1 MNKPKVILLSFILN
15 LIILSSSFSEIVKKI
30 QIKGNTRISDET
42 VLMFSKINIG
52 QNFESSM
59 LNKILKNLYDSNYF
73 SDVTVKFENS
83 IILIKVEEAPLIKDI
98 KISGVK
104 AKKFKKLIKES
115 LILKPRGSFN
125 NFILSEEKKII
136 LSKLKSV
143 GYYFSKIDPYVETL
157 DDNMVNIDY
166 RIVLGEKSKIKKISF
181 IGDKI
186 YKDKKLRSILV
197 SEEYKFWKFISGKK
211 FLREELIELDKR
223 LLRNFYLNK
232 GYYNVEIN
240 TSFAKLINK
249 NEF

>member
-1 MNKPKVILLSFILN
+1 MLVKILKAS
-15 LIILSSSFSEIVKKI
+15 
-30 QIKGNTRISDET
+30 T
-42 VLMFSKINIG
+42 
-52 QNFESSM
+52 

-125 NFILSEEKKII
+125 NFVLSEEKKII
-136 LSKLKSV
+136 QSKLKSA
-143 GYYFSKIDPYVETL
+143 GFYFSKIDPFIELL
-157 DDNMVNIDY
+157 DNNMVIIDY
-166 RIVLGEKSKIKKISF
+166 RIDLGDKSKIGKISF
-181 IGDKI
+181 IGDKVF
-186 YKDKKLRSILV
+186 KDNKLRSILV

-223 LLRNFYLNK
+223 LLKNFYLNK

-249 NEF
+249 KEFELIFNINAKKKIYFGDMKVILTE